1 MGKVKIY
8 DPKKEAEKE
17 KAKERLIV
25 IFEIVFDLVIY
36 AVILMLASLIFK
48 GLYIENFA
56 YAFLASAIIAA
67 LNATIKPILV
77 YLTLPLTLITFGIFY
92 PVVNVIVLKLCGLF
106 LGSHFV
112 VEGII
117 GPFFLVLFVSLLKM
131 IVDSLVTKRII
142 EGR

>member
-1 MGKVKIY
+1 MGKIKVY

-25 IFEIVFDLVIY
+25 VAELVFDLVIY
-36 AVILMLASLIFK
+36 AVILMLASLIFR

-77 YLTLPLTLITFGIFY
+77 YLTLPLTMLTFGIFY
-92 PVVNVIVLKLCGLF
+92 PIINVIVLKLCGLF

-117 GPFFLVLFVSLLKM
+117 GPFFLVLFVSLIKM
-131 IVDSLVTKRII
+131 IVDCVMTQRVY
-142 EGR
+142 RQ

>member
-1 MGKVKIY
+1 MGKIKVY

-25 IFEIVFDLVIY
+25 VAELVFDLVIY
-36 AVILMLASLIFK
+36 AVILMLASLIFR

-67 LNATIKPILV
+67 LNATVKPILV
-77 YLTLPLTLITFGIFY
+77 YLTLPLTMLTFGIFY
-92 PVVNVIVLKLCGLF
+92 PIINVIVLKLCGLF

-117 GPFFLVLFVSLLKM
+117 GPFFLVLFVSLIKM
-131 IVDSLVTKRII
+131 IVDSVITKRVH
-142 EGR
+142 RK

>member
-67 LNATIKPILV
+67 LNATIKV
-77 YLTLPLTLITFGIFY
+77 YLTLPLTVITFGIFY

>member
-67 LNATIKPILV
+67 LNNFWNILSSGKCYSIK
-77 YLTLPLTLITFGIFY
+77 TLWIIF
-92 PVVNVIVLKLCGLF
+92 
-106 LGSHFV
+106 
-112 VEGII
+112 
-117 GPFFLVLFVSLLKM
+117 
-131 IVDSLVTKRII
+131 R
-142 EGR
+142 

>member
-1 MGKVKIY
+1 MVKVKVY
-8 DPKKEAEKE
+8 DPKKEEERQRAKDRLLVIAE
-17 KAKERLIV
+17 IV
-25 IFEIVFDLVIY
+25 IDLVIY
-36 AVILMLASLIFK
+36 AIVLMIASMIFK

-56 YAFLASAIIAA
+56 YAFLAAAIISA

-77 YLTLPLTLITFGIFY
+77 YLTLPITVLTFGIFY
-92 PVVNVIVLKLCGLF
+92 PIINVIVLKLCGLF

-131 IVDSLVTKRII
+131 LLDNLVSKGIM
-142 EGR
+142 GR

>member
-1 MGKVKIY
+1 MGKIKVY

-25 IFEIVFDLVIY
+25 VAELVFDLVIY
-36 AVILMLASLIFK
+36 AVILMLASLIFR

-77 YLTLPLTLITFGIFY
+77 YLTLPLTMLTFGIFY
-92 PVVNVIVLKLCGLF
+92 PIINVIVLKLCGLF

-117 GPFFLVLFVSLLKM
+117 GPFFLVLFVSLIKM
-131 IVDSLVTKRII
+131 IVDCVITKRVY
-142 EGR
+142 RK

>member
-1 MGKVKIY
+1 MVKVKVY
-8 DPKKEAEKE
+8 DPKKEEERQRAKDRLLVIAE
-17 KAKERLIV
+17 IV
-25 IFEIVFDLVIY
+25 IDLVIY
-36 AVILMLASLIFK
+36 AIVLMIASMIFK

-56 YAFLASAIIAA
+56 YAFLAAAIISA

-77 YLTLPLTLITFGIFY
+77 YLTLPITVLTFGIFY
-92 PVVNVIVLKLCGLF
+92 PIINVIVLKLCGLF

-131 IVDSLVTKRII
+131 LLDNLVSKGII
-142 EGR
+142 GR